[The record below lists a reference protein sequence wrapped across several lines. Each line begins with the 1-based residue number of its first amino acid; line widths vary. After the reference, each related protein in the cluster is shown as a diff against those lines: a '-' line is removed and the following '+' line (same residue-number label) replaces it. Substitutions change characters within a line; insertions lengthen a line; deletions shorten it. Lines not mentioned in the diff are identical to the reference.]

1 MIKMRNFEFENG
13 STGLPRRRK
22 CGTENF
28 EKGSNLEMKMKL
40 VLSRRTLGKCVDYD
54 GV

>member
-1 MIKMRNFEFENG
+1 MLFFQEG
-13 STGLPRRRK
+13 
-22 CGTENF
+22 GTENF
-28 EKGSNLEMKMKL
+28 EKKGSNLEMKMKL